1 MCDYAPIEYDRSA
14 SSLLQRHDKTVP
26 KHGPFLGPSYGP
38 DFGPDPRTQIVHAQ
52 LIYGMKAYACCSCAC
67 ALARALRFACVPT
80 ALARERA
87 SELACAFASERVP
100 VQWVGYGLLC
110 GMCQAFRGCS
120 VTFGGAAITAFA
132 RASGAIL
139 EYCVGSVWFALRSF
153 FLKKIT

>member
-1 MCDYAPIEYDRSA
+1 MRVRLRARSVLRA
-14 SSLLQRHDKTVP
+14 YQR
-26 KHGPFLGPSYGP
+26 
-38 DFGPDPRTQIVHAQ
+38 
-52 LIYGMKAYACCSCAC
+52 
-67 ALARALRFACVPT
+67 

-87 SELACAFASERVP
+87 SELACAFASERVL

-139 EYCVGSVWFALRSF
+139 EYCVGNVLYAFSSF
-153 FLKKIT
+153 FSKKMTPFLGPEIGSKSGQTNGFDVTDHILFTT